1 MPQQAGAGSD
11 EQVLPDPQ
19 SSLLRQGLVEM
30 MEVVE
35 KAEVVEEELLEEI
48 GPFSIFII
56 FDFIS
61 QYIITN

>member
-1 MPQQAGAGSD
+1 M
-11 EQVLPDPQ
+11 LPDLQ
-19 SSLLRQGLVEM
+19 SSLLRQPLVKGK

-48 GPFSIFII
+48 GPFSILIL

>member
-1 MPQQAGAGSD
+1 M
-11 EQVLPDPQ
+11 LPDPQ
-19 SSLLRQGLVEM
+19 SSLLRQGRVEEGE

-35 KAEVVEEELLEEI
+35 KAEVVAEELLEEI
-48 GPFSIFII
+48 GPFSILIL

>member
-1 MPQQAGAGSD
+1 MPD
-11 EQVLPDPQ
+11 LQ
-19 SSLLRQGLVEM
+19 SSLLRQPLVKGK

-48 GPFSIFII
+48 GPVSILIL
-56 FDFIS
+56 FDLIS